1 MIRSAPKRQRS
12 VSSDSVSTISTNAST
27 DSRRQ
32 SMSRSPPPRRR
43 HLSPGEESD
52 RDVRSGGRRDDSR
65 SISPLRHRRSVSGD
79 SRSPPPRRRRSVSR
93 DSMSPPRE
101 PQAQSYRSR
110 VASPPSDYDGRIPR
124 RRRRYSSV
132 SRTSRD
138 SRPHRRDL
146 SRSPDANRRGF
157 DERGRDTAPSGRGE
171 GRLGGGPGPSDRF
184 RGPPPAQDAPR
195 ERSLSPFSKRL
206 ALTKAMKSGGR

>member
-1 MIRSAPKRQRS
+1 LIRSAPKRQR
-12 VSSDSVSTISTNAST
+12 TISTNASA
-27 DSRRQ
+27 DSRRR

-52 RDVRSGGRRDDSR
+52 RDVRSGGHRDDSR
-65 SISPLRHRRSVSGD
+65 SIS
-79 SRSPPPRRRRSVSR
+79 PPRRRRSVSR
-93 DSMSPPRE
+93 DSRSPPPE
-101 PQAQSYRSR
+101 PRAQSYRSR
-110 VASPPSDYDGRIPR
+110 DASPPSDYDGRIPR
-124 RRRRYSSV
+124 RLRRYSSV

-157 DERGRDTAPSGRGE
+157 DERGRDAAHSGRGE
-171 GRLGGGPGPSDRF
+171 GRLGGSPGPSDRF
-184 RGPPPAQDAPR
+184 REPPAQEAPR